1 MIDGEDPIRPA
12 DETSFGPDMEPLAL
26 DNPFWRFS
34 LSVYSSQQVRETCL
48 DAQDRHGVDVNLM
61 LLCCWVGFSGV
72 RLDSAGLKRLDRLVE
87 GWRKEVIGPIR
98 TVRRRLSEAV
108 GPMGPE
114 VTTGLRDDVKD
125 AELKAEQI
133 QQAVLF
139 RALETL
145 PGRDAR
151 HAERSGVAR
160 MNLTVYLRDVRGVG
174 DTAVLKQIVETT
186 VLGCRDELEK
196 EEDEPS

>member
-1 MIDGEDPIRPA
+1 MT
-12 DETSFGPDMEPLAL
+12 DETGPELSVEGLPPSAVESLEL
-26 DNPFWRFS
+26 DNPFWQFS
-34 LSVYSSQQVRETCL
+34 LSAYRSPSVREACL
-48 DAQDRHGVDVNLM
+48 STQDRYGADVNLM

-72 RLDSAGLKRLDRLVE
+72 RLDGAGVKRLDRLVE

-98 TVRRRLSEAV
+98 AVRRRLSEAV
-108 GPMGPE
+108 GPMGPQ
-114 VTTGLRDDVKD
+114 VTGRFRADIKA
-125 AELKAEQI
+125 AELQAEQI

-151 HAERSGVAR
+151 NAERSGVAR
-160 MNLTVYLRDVRGVG
+160 INLTVYLKEVRGIE
-174 DTAVLKQIVETT
+174 DKAVLMEIVEAT

-196 EEDEPS
+196 DEDETA